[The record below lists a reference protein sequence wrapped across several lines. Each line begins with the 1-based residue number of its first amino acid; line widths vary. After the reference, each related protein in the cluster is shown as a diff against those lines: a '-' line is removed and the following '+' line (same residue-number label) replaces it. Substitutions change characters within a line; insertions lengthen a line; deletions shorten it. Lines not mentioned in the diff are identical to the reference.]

1 MVATARHPQQ
11 SKTLRKLAGAQTLS
25 GLGVTGTFAAG
36 SLLVVQISGS
46 EALAGL
52 VQTSTVVGAALLAL
66 PLANWTDKGG
76 RRRSL
81 GFGYFLGA
89 LGATFAFL
97 GGVNKI
103 FPLIL
108 IGAAMIGG
116 ASAAGYQARFAAVD
130 LADNDHRASD
140 LSKVVWASTVG
151 SVLGPNLMEPAG
163 EMALAFGLPKLVGP
177 YLVAI
182 VMLFSAATLITLL
195 LKPDPFLLAREERG
209 EVYKRE
215 KRAFRK
221 AFITIRTIPQAWLA
235 LHAIVIG
242 HIAMVTIMVMTPVHM
257 AHVDVSLRLIGL
269 VISVHV
275 LGMYALS
282 PVVGKIVD
290 RIGRIKT
297 IALGVLILL
306 ASAVISGLAYADA
319 VVQLGIGLFLLGL
332 GWSCTLI
339 AGSTLLAESLPAE
352 IKASGQGLSDL
363 CMNGGGALGG
373 ALAGVVIAFLSY
385 GWLCAIMAL
394 PVLYLGAKAARLGLT
409 SN

>member
-1 MVATARHPQQ
+1 MARTARHAQQ
-11 SKTLRKLAGAQTLS
+11 GSTVTKLATAQTLS
-25 GLGVTGTFAAG
+25 GLGITGTFAAG

-66 PLANWTDKGG
+66 PLARWTDRGG

-89 LGATFAFL
+89 LGATLAFV
-97 GGVNKI
+97 GGVQEI
-103 FPLIL
+103 FPLIFV
-108 IGAAMIGG
+108 GAAMIGG

-130 LADNDHRASD
+130 LSDDNHRARD
-140 LSKVVWASTVG
+140 LSMVVWASTVG

-163 EMALAFGLPKLVGP
+163 DFAVSIGLPKLVGP

-182 VMLFSAATLITLL
+182 VMLTLAATIILMF

-209 EVYKRE
+209 EGYQHKR
-215 KRAFRK
+215 RVLRQAFY
-221 AFITIRTIPQAWLA
+221 TIKTIPQAWLA
-235 LHAIVIG
+235 LHAIVTG
-242 HIAMVTIMVMTPVHM
+242 HVAMVTIMVMTPVHM

-282 PVVGKIVD
+282 PLVGKIVD
-290 RIGRIKT
+290 RFGRSNT
-297 IALGVLILL
+297 IILGVALLL

-352 IKASGQGLSDL
+352 IDASGQGLSDL
-363 CMNGGGALGG
+363 CMNGGGAIGG
-373 ALAGVVIAFLSY
+373 ALAGFVIALSSY
-385 GWLCAIMAL
+385 GWLCAVMAL
-394 PVLYLGAKAARLGLT
+394 PVLYLGLRAWQLRRK
-409 SN
+409 

>member
-1 MVATARHPQQ
+1 MVQAQRHPQQ
-11 SKTLRKLAGAQTLS
+11 GKTLGKLAAAQTLS

-36 SLLVVQISGS
+36 SLLVVQISDS

-66 PLANWTDKGG
+66 PLARWTDKGG

-81 GFGYFLGA
+81 GFGYFLGS
-89 LGATFAFL
+89 LGALFAFL
-97 GGVNKI
+97 GGVNRI

-130 LADNDHRASD
+130 LASNENRASD
-140 LSKVVWASTVG
+140 LSKVVWASTIG

-163 EMALAFGLPKLVGP
+163 EMALALGLPKLVGP
-177 YLVAI
+177 YIVAI
-182 VMLFSAATLITLL
+182 VMLFSAATLVTLL
-195 LKPDPFLLAREERG
+195 LKPDPFLLARQERG
-209 EVYKRE
+209 EVYKKE

-221 AFITIRTIPQAWLA
+221 AFTTIRSIPQAWLA

-282 PVVGKIVD
+282 PLVGKVVD
-290 RIGRIKT
+290 KFGRVRT
-297 IALGVLILL
+297 ILLGVLILL
-306 ASAVISGLAYADA
+306 ASALISGLAYADA

-339 AGSTLLAESLPAE
+339 AGSTLLAESLPDE

-363 CMNGGGALGG
+363 SMNGGGAIGG
-373 ALAGVVIAFLSY
+373 ALAGLVIAFSSY

-394 PVLYLGAKAARLGLT
+394 PVLYLGVKAWRLPV
-409 SN
+409 N

>member
-1 MVATARHPQQ
+1 MSLDARHSKQ
-11 SKTLRKLAGAQTLS
+11 SITLKKLATAQTLS

-36 SLLVVQISGS
+36 SLLVVQITGS

-66 PLANWTDKGG
+66 PLARWTDQGG

-89 LGATFAFL
+89 LGASFAFI
-97 GGVNKI
+97 GGVQKI

-130 LADNDHRASD
+130 LSDDSHRARD
-140 LSKVVWASTVG
+140 LSMVVWASTIG
-151 SVLGPNLMEPAG
+151 SVLGPNLMDPAG
-163 EMALAFGLPKLVGP
+163 NFARSIGLPKLVGP
-177 YLVAI
+177 YLVAMT
-182 VMLFSAATLITLL
+182 MLTFAATLITIFLR
-195 LKPDPFLLAREERG
+195 PDPFLLAREERG
-209 EVYKRE
+209 EVYKKQ
-215 KRAFRK
+215 KRAFRQ
-221 AFITIRTIPQAWLA
+221 AFAVIRGIPNAWLA

-242 HIAMVTIMVMTPVHM
+242 HITMVTIMVMTPVHM

-282 PVVGKIVD
+282 PLVGKIVD
-290 RIGRIKT
+290 RFGRIQT
-297 IALGVLILL
+297 ILIGVIILL
-306 ASAVISGLAYADA
+306 VSALISGLAYADA

-363 CMNGGGALGG
+363 SMNGGGALGG
-373 ALAGVVIAFLSY
+373 ALAGIVIAVSSY

-394 PVLYLGAKAARLGLT
+394 PVFYLGAKAWRVRAT
-409 SN
+409 SK

>member
-1 MVATARHPQQ
+1 MVQAQRHPQQ
-11 SKTLRKLAGAQTLS
+11 GKTLRKLAAAQTLS

-36 SLLVVQISGS
+36 SLLVVQISDS

-66 PLANWTDKGG
+66 PLARWTDKGG

-81 GFGYFLGA
+81 GFGYFLGS
-89 LGATFAFL
+89 LGALFAFL
-97 GGVNKI
+97 GGVNRI

-130 LADNDHRASD
+130 LASNENRASD
-140 LSKVVWASTVG
+140 LSKVVWASTIG

-163 EMALAFGLPKLVGP
+163 EMALALGLPKLVGP
-177 YLVAI
+177 YIVAI
-182 VMLFSAATLITLL
+182 VMLFSAATLVTLL

-221 AFITIRTIPQAWLA
+221 AFMTIRSIPQAWLA

-282 PVVGKIVD
+282 PLVGKVVD
-290 RIGRIKT
+290 KFGRVRT
-297 IALGVLILL
+297 ILLGVLILL
-306 ASAVISGLAYADA
+306 ASALISGLAYADA

-339 AGSTLLAESLPAE
+339 AGSTLLAESLPDE

-363 CMNGGGALGG
+363 SMNGGGALGG
-373 ALAGVVIAFLSY
+373 ALAGLVIAFSSY

-394 PVLYLGAKAARLGLT
+394 PVLYLGVKAWRLPI
-409 SN
+409 N

>member
-1 MVATARHPQQ
+1 MVQTQRHPQQ
-11 SKTLRKLAGAQTLS
+11 GKTLRKLAAAQTLS

-36 SLLVVQISGS
+36 SLLVVQISDS

-66 PLANWTDKGG
+66 PLARWTDKGG

-81 GFGYFLGA
+81 GFGYFLGS
-89 LGATFAFL
+89 LGALFAFL
-97 GGVNKI
+97 GGVNRI

-130 LADNDHRASD
+130 LAGNENRASD
-140 LSKVVWASTVG
+140 LSKVVWASTIG

-163 EMALAFGLPKLVGP
+163 EMALALGLPKLVGP
-177 YLVAI
+177 YIVAI
-182 VMLFSAATLITLL
+182 VMLFSAATLVTLL

-221 AFITIRTIPQAWLA
+221 AFTTIRSIPQAWLA

-282 PVVGKIVD
+282 PLVGKVVD
-290 RIGRIKT
+290 KFGRVRT
-297 IALGVLILL
+297 ILLGVLILL
-306 ASAVISGLAYADA
+306 ASALISGLAYADA

-339 AGSTLLAESLPAE
+339 AGSTLLAESLPDE

-363 CMNGGGALGG
+363 SMNGGGAIGG
-373 ALAGVVIAFLSY
+373 ALAGLVIAFSSY

-394 PVLYLGAKAARLGLT
+394 PVLYLGVKAWRLPV
-409 SN
+409 N

>member
-1 MVATARHPQQ
+1 MVQAQRHPQQ
-11 SKTLRKLAGAQTLS
+11 GKTLRKLAAAQTLS

-36 SLLVVQISGS
+36 SLLVVQISDS

-66 PLANWTDKGG
+66 PLARWTDKGG

-81 GFGYFLGA
+81 GFGYFLGS
-89 LGATFAFL
+89 LGALFAFL
-97 GGVNKI
+97 GGVNRI

-130 LADNDHRASD
+130 LASNENRASD
-140 LSKVVWASTVG
+140 LSKVVWASTIG

-163 EMALAFGLPKLVGP
+163 EMALALGLPKLVGP
-177 YLVAI
+177 YIVAI
-182 VMLFSAATLITLL
+182 VMLFSAATLVTLL

-215 KRAFRK
+215 KRAFRT
-221 AFITIRTIPQAWLA
+221 AFTTIRSIPQAWLA

-282 PVVGKIVD
+282 PLVGKVVD
-290 RIGRIKT
+290 KFGRVRT
-297 IALGVLILL
+297 ILLGVLILL
-306 ASAVISGLAYADA
+306 ASALISGLAYADA
-319 VVQLGIGLFLLGL
+319 VVQLGVGLFLLGL

-339 AGSTLLAESLPAE
+339 AGSTLLAESLPDE

-363 CMNGGGALGG
+363 SMNGGGALGG
-373 ALAGVVIAFLSY
+373 ALAGLVIAFSSY

-394 PVLYLGAKAARLGLT
+394 PVLYLGVKAWRLPI
-409 SN
+409 N

>member
-1 MVATARHPQQ
+1 MVQTQRHPQQ
-11 SKTLRKLAGAQTLS
+11 GKTLRKLAAAQTLS

-36 SLLVVQISGS
+36 SLLVVQISDS

-66 PLANWTDKGG
+66 PLARWTDKGG

-81 GFGYFLGA
+81 GFGYFLGS
-89 LGATFAFL
+89 LGALFAFL
-97 GGVNKI
+97 GGVNRI

-130 LADNDHRASD
+130 LASNENRASD
-140 LSKVVWASTVG
+140 LSKVVWASTIG

-163 EMALAFGLPKLVGP
+163 EMALALGLPKLVGP
-177 YLVAI
+177 YIVAI
-182 VMLFSAATLITLL
+182 VMLFSAATLVTLL

-221 AFITIRTIPQAWLA
+221 AFTTIRSIPQAWLA

-282 PVVGKIVD
+282 PLVGKVVD
-290 RIGRIKT
+290 KFGRVRT
-297 IALGVLILL
+297 ILLGVLILL
-306 ASAVISGLAYADA
+306 ASALISGLAYADA

-339 AGSTLLAESLPAE
+339 AGSTLLAESLPDE

-363 CMNGGGALGG
+363 SMNGGGAIGG
-373 ALAGVVIAFLSY
+373 ALAGLVIAFSSY

-394 PVLYLGAKAARLGLT
+394 PVLYLGVKAWRLPV
-409 SN
+409 N

>member
-1 MVATARHPQQ
+1 
-11 SKTLRKLAGAQTLS
+11 
-25 GLGVTGTFAAG
+25 
-36 SLLVVQISGS
+36 
-46 EALAGL
+46 
-52 VQTSTVVGAALLAL
+52 
-66 PLANWTDKGG
+66 
-76 RRRSL
+76 
-81 GFGYFLGA
+81 
-89 LGATFAFL
+89 
-97 GGVNKI
+97 
-103 FPLIL
+103 
-108 IGAAMIGG
+108 
-116 ASAAGYQARFAAVD
+116 
-130 LADNDHRASD
+130 
-140 LSKVVWASTVG
+140 
-151 SVLGPNLMEPAG
+151 MEPAG

-177 YLVAI
+177 YIVAI
-182 VMLFSAATLITLL
+182 VMLFSAASLITLL

-215 KRAFRK
+215 KRTFRK
-221 AFITIRTIPQAWLA
+221 AFNIIRTIPQAWLA

-363 CMNGGGALGG
+363 CMNAGGALGG

-385 GWLCAIMAL
+385 GWLCAIIAL

>member
-1 MVATARHPQQ
+1 MVQAQRHPQQ
-11 SKTLRKLAGAQTLS
+11 GKTLRKLAAAQTLS

-36 SLLVVQISGS
+36 SLLVVQISDS

-66 PLANWTDKGG
+66 PLARWTDKGG

-81 GFGYFLGA
+81 GFGYFLGS
-89 LGATFAFL
+89 LGALFAFL
-97 GGVNKI
+97 GGVNRI

-130 LADNDHRASD
+130 LASNENRASD
-140 LSKVVWASTVG
+140 LSKVVWASTIG

-163 EMALAFGLPKLVGP
+163 EMALALGLPKLVGP
-177 YLVAI
+177 YIVAI
-182 VMLFSAATLITLL
+182 VMLFSAATLVTLL

-215 KRAFRK
+215 KRAFRR
-221 AFITIRTIPQAWLA
+221 AFTTIRSIPQAWLA

-282 PVVGKIVD
+282 PLVGKVVD
-290 RIGRIKT
+290 KFGRVRT
-297 IALGVLILL
+297 ILLGVLILL
-306 ASAVISGLAYADA
+306 ASALISGLAYADA

-339 AGSTLLAESLPAE
+339 AGSTLLAESLPDE

-363 CMNGGGALGG
+363 SMNGGGALGG
-373 ALAGVVIAFLSY
+373 ALAGLVIAFSSY

-394 PVLYLGAKAARLGLT
+394 PVLYLGVKACR
-409 SN
+409 

>member
-1 MVATARHPQQ
+1 MSLDARHSKQ
-11 SKTLRKLAGAQTLS
+11 SITLKKLATAQTLS

-36 SLLVVQISGS
+36 SLLVVQITGS

-66 PLANWTDKGG
+66 PLARWTDQGG

-89 LGATFAFL
+89 LGASFAFI
-97 GGVNKI
+97 GGVQKI

-130 LADNDHRASD
+130 LSDDSHRARD
-140 LSKVVWASTVG
+140 LSKVVWASTLG
-151 SVLGPNLMEPAG
+151 SVLGPNLMDPAG
-163 EMALAFGLPKLVGP
+163 NFARSIGLPKLVGP

-182 VMLFSAATLITLL
+182 TMLTLAATVITIFLR
-195 LKPDPFLLAREERG
+195 PDPFLLAREERG
-209 EVYKRE
+209 EVYKKQ
-215 KRAFRK
+215 KRAFRQ
-221 AFITIRTIPQAWLA
+221 AFAVIREIPSAWLA

-242 HIAMVTIMVMTPVHM
+242 HITMVTIMVMTPVHM

-282 PVVGKIVD
+282 PLVGKIVD
-290 RIGRIKT
+290 RFGRIQT
-297 IALGVLILL
+297 ILIGVIILL
-306 ASAVISGLAYADA
+306 ASALISGLAYADA

-363 CMNGGGALGG
+363 SMNGGGALGG
-373 ALAGVVIAFLSY
+373 ALAGIVIAVSSY

-394 PVLYLGAKAARLGLT
+394 PVLYLGAKAWRLRAT
-409 SN
+409 SK

>member
-1 MVATARHPQQ
+1 MVQTQRHPQQ
-11 SKTLRKLAGAQTLS
+11 GKTLRKLAAAQTLS

-36 SLLVVQISGS
+36 SLLVVQISDS

-66 PLANWTDKGG
+66 PLARWTDKGG

-81 GFGYFLGA
+81 GFGYFLGS
-89 LGATFAFL
+89 LGALFAFL
-97 GGVNKI
+97 GGVNRI

-130 LADNDHRASD
+130 LASNENRARD
-140 LSKVVWASTVG
+140 LSKVVWAATSG
-151 SVLGPNLMEPAG
+151 YVLGPNLMEAAG
-163 EMALAFGLPKLVGP
+163 VMALALGLPKLVGP
-177 YLVAI
+177 YIVAI
-182 VMLFSAATLITLL
+182 VMLFSAATLVTLL

-221 AFITIRTIPQAWLA
+221 AFTTIRSIPQAWLA

-282 PVVGKIVD
+282 PLVGKVVD
-290 RIGRIKT
+290 KFGRVRT
-297 IALGVLILL
+297 ILLGVLILL
-306 ASAVISGLAYADA
+306 ASALISGLAYADA

-339 AGSTLLAESLPAE
+339 AGSTLLAESLPDE

-363 CMNGGGALGG
+363 SMNGGGAIGG
-373 ALAGVVIAFLSY
+373 ALAGLVIAFSSY

-394 PVLYLGAKAARLGLT
+394 PVLYLGVKAWRLPV
-409 SN
+409 N